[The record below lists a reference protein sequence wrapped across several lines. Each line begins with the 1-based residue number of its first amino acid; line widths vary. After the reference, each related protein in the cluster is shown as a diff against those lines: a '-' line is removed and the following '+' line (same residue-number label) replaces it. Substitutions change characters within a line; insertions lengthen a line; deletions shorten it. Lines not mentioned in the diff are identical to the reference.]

1 MATACLTAATLSAT
15 LAGAVTAQA
24 DVTPRASYIEVLND
38 VMCVVCHE
46 PLAVAQSPEAFQERQ
61 YIRTLIAQGETKRQI
76 EHNLVEQYGPA
87 VLARPPAHGVNL
99 LVYIVPPLVLILGLT
114 TLAIFIPRWRRRRP
128 AERRRGDARRGP
140 AGPGRR
146 PAPQRRSRPLRL
158 RRRIYIESGA
168 LTPSSPSATP
178 IVWRVACDSAIR
190 NDSVASG
197 VAPTTLQSR

>member
-1 MATACLTAATLSAT
+1 MTAPRRRRRTAAIALATAWLTAATLTAT
-15 LAGAVTAQA
+15 VAGAVTAQA

-61 YIRTLIAQGETKRQI
+61 YIRTLIAQGETTRQI

-114 TLAIFIPRWRRRRP
+114 TLAIFIPRWRRRARESD
-128 AERRRGDARRGP
+128 AEATRAAAPLDQADAQRLNDDL
-140 AGPGRR
+140 GRF
-146 PAPQRRSRPLRL
+146 A
-158 RRRIYIESGA
+158 
-168 LTPSSPSATP
+168 
-178 IVWRVACDSAIR
+178 
-190 NDSVASG
+190 
-197 VAPTTLQSR
+197 